1 MIRAGKYTVEDSG
14 FTVTTERIG
23 GLPRQA
29 VVVELSG
36 GITGTTLD
44 ALCAGPIEVLNEKG
58 EVVQTHTGP
67 FRIATHGLKLVRE
80 DQSGDVAALTS
91 KVKSLEAAL
100 AKETSEKESAQDA
113 LASLSQQ
120 IELLKE
126 GGSKDGTGSLSE
138 GKADPLEAKDAK
150 CSL

>member
-29 VVVELSG
+29 VVVELPG
-36 GITGTTLD
+36 GITGTALD

-80 DQSGDVAALTS
+80 DQSGDVAALASQVAT
-91 KVKSLEAAL
+91 LEAAL

-113 LASLSQQ
+113 LASLNDKLTTLQGQLNSVQSADKAQ
-120 IELLKE
+120 GPEAA
-126 GGSKDGTGSLSE
+126 DGMSSL
-138 GKADPLEAKDAK
+138 
-150 CSL
+150 

>member
-14 FTVTTERIG
+14 FTVTTERIS

-36 GITGTTLD
+36 GITGTALD

-80 DQSGDVAALTS
+80 DQSGDVAALASQVAT
-91 KVKSLEAAL
+91 LEAAL

-113 LASLSQQ
+113 LASLNDKLTTLQGQLNSVQSADKAQ
-120 IELLKE
+120 GPEAA
-126 GGSKDGTGSLSE
+126 DGTSSL
-138 GKADPLEAKDAK
+138 
-150 CSL
+150 

>member
-1 MIRAGKYTVEDSG
+1 MIRAGKYTVEDGG

-29 VVVELSG
+29 VVVELPG
-36 GITGTTLD
+36 GITGTALD

-80 DQSGDVAALTS
+80 DQSGDVAALASQVAT
-91 KVKSLEAAL
+91 LEAAL

-113 LASLSQQ
+113 LASLNDKLTTLQGQLNSVQSADKAQ
-120 IELLKE
+120 GPEAA
-126 GGSKDGTGSLSE
+126 DGTSSL
-138 GKADPLEAKDAK
+138 
-150 CSL
+150 

>member
-29 VVVELSG
+29 VVVELAG
-36 GITGTTLD
+36 GITGTALD

-80 DQSGDVAALTS
+80 DQSGDVAALASQVAT
-91 KVKSLEAAL
+91 LEAAL

-113 LASLSQQ
+113 LASLNDKLTTLQGQLNSVQSADKAQ
-120 IELLKE
+120 GPEAA
-126 GGSKDGTGSLSE
+126 DGTSSL
-138 GKADPLEAKDAK
+138 
-150 CSL
+150 

>member
-29 VVVELSG
+29 VVVELPG
-36 GITGTTLD
+36 GITGTALD

-67 FRIATHGLKLVRE
+67 FRITTHGLKWSGRTRAATWPLWLLRWQRWRLRCQGALSEKKAPRTRLQASTTSSPRSRDSNSV
-80 DQSGDVAALTS
+80 QSADKAQGP
-91 KVKSLEAAL
+91 EAA
-100 AKETSEKESAQDA
+100 
-113 LASLSQQ
+113 
-120 IELLKE
+120 
-126 GGSKDGTGSLSE
+126 DGTSSL
-138 GKADPLEAKDAK
+138 
-150 CSL
+150 

>member
-29 VVVELSG
+29 VVVELPG
-36 GITGTTLD
+36 GITGTALD

-80 DQSGDVAALTS
+80 DQSGDVAALASQVAT
-91 KVKSLEAAL
+91 LEAAL

-113 LASLSQQ
+113 LASLNDKLTTLQGQLNSMQSADKAQ
-120 IELLKE
+120 GPEAA
-126 GGSKDGTGSLSE
+126 DGTSSL
-138 GKADPLEAKDAK
+138 
-150 CSL
+150 

>member
-29 VVVELSG
+29 VVVELPG
-36 GITGTTLD
+36 GITGTALD

-80 DQSGDVAALTS
+80 DQSGDVAALASQVAT
-91 KVKSLEAAL
+91 LEASL

-113 LASLSQQ
+113 LASLNDKLTTLQGQLNSVQSADKAQ
-120 IELLKE
+120 GPEAA
-126 GGSKDGTGSLSE
+126 DGTSSL
-138 GKADPLEAKDAK
+138 
-150 CSL
+150 

>member
-29 VVVELSG
+29 VVVELPG
-36 GITGTTLD
+36 GITGTALD

-67 FRIATHGLKLVRE
+67 FHIATHGLKLVRE
-80 DQSGDVAALTS
+80 DQSGDVAALASQVAT
-91 KVKSLEAAL
+91 LEAAL
-100 AKETSEKESAQDA
+100 AKETSERKRPGRACKPQRQAHHAPGTANSVQSADKAQGPEA
-113 LASLSQQ
+113 A
-120 IELLKE
+120 
-126 GGSKDGTGSLSE
+126 DGTSSL
-138 GKADPLEAKDAK
+138 
-150 CSL
+150 

>member
-29 VVVELSG
+29 VVVELPG
-36 GITGTTLD
+36 GITGTALD

-80 DQSGDVAALTS
+80 DQSGDVAALASQVAT
-91 KVKSLEAAL
+91 LEAAL

-113 LASLSQQ
+113 LASLNDKLTTLQGQLNSIQSADKAQ
-120 IELLKE
+120 GPEAA
-126 GGSKDGTGSLSE
+126 DGTSSL
-138 GKADPLEAKDAK
+138 
-150 CSL
+150 

>member
-1 MIRAGKYTVEDSG
+1 MNRAGKYTVEDSG

-29 VVVELSG
+29 VVVELPG
-36 GITGTTLD
+36 GITGTALD

-80 DQSGDVAALTS
+80 DQSGDVAALASQVAT
-91 KVKSLEAAL
+91 LEAAL

-113 LASLSQQ
+113 LASLNDKLTTLQGQLNSVQSADKAQ
-120 IELLKE
+120 GPEAA
-126 GGSKDGTGSLSE
+126 DGTSSL
-138 GKADPLEAKDAK
+138 
-150 CSL
+150 

>member
-14 FTVTTERIG
+14 FTLTTERIG
-23 GLPRQA
+23 DLPRQA

-36 GITGTTLD
+36 GITGTALD

-80 DQSGDVAALTS
+80 DQSGDFVAALTS

-126 GGSKDGTGSLSE
+126 GGSKDGAGSLSE
-138 GKADPLEAKDAK
+138 GRPTPGGERCKR
-150 CSL
+150 

>member
-80 DQSGDVAALTS
+80 DQSGDVAALASQVAT
-91 KVKSLEAAL
+91 LEAAL

-113 LASLSQQ
+113 LASLNDKLTTLQGQLNSVQSADKAQ
-120 IELLKE
+120 GPEAA
-126 GGSKDGTGSLSE
+126 DGTSSL
-138 GKADPLEAKDAK
+138 
-150 CSL
+150 

>member
-29 VVVELSG
+29 VVVELPG
-36 GITGTTLD
+36 GITGTALD
-44 ALCAGPIEVLNEKG
+44 ALCAGPIEVRNEKG

-80 DQSGDVAALTS
+80 DQSGDVAALASQVAT
-91 KVKSLEAAL
+91 LEAAL

-113 LASLSQQ
+113 LASLNDKLTTLQGQLNSVQSADKAQ
-120 IELLKE
+120 GPEAA
-126 GGSKDGTGSLSE
+126 DGTSSL
-138 GKADPLEAKDAK
+138 
-150 CSL
+150 

>member
-1 MIRAGKYTVEDSG
+1 MIRAGKYTVGDSG

-29 VVVELSG
+29 VVVELPG
-36 GITGTTLD
+36 GITGTALD

-80 DQSGDVAALTS
+80 DQSGDVAALASQVAT
-91 KVKSLEAAL
+91 LEAAL

-113 LASLSQQ
+113 LASLNDKLTTLQGQLNSVQSADKAQ
-120 IELLKE
+120 GPEAA
-126 GGSKDGTGSLSE
+126 DGTSSL
-138 GKADPLEAKDAK
+138 
-150 CSL
+150 

>member
-36 GITGTTLD
+36 GITGTALD

-80 DQSGDVAALTS
+80 DQSGDVARADFQGQISGGCARQGDQRERKRPGRACKPL
-91 KVKSLEAAL
+91 
-100 AKETSEKESAQDA
+100 SANRTAQGGR
-113 LASLSQQ
+113 QQ
-120 IELLKE
+120 GWRGQPLRGE
-126 GGSKDGTGSLSE
+126 GRPPGGERCKG
-138 GKADPLEAKDAK
+138 
-150 CSL
+150 

>member
-29 VVVELSG
+29 VVVELPG
-36 GITGTTLD
+36 GITSTALD

-80 DQSGDVAALTS
+80 DQSGDVAALASQVAT
-91 KVKSLEAAL
+91 LEAAL

-113 LASLSQQ
+113 LASLNDKLTTLQGQLNSVQSADKAQ
-120 IELLKE
+120 GPEAA
-126 GGSKDGTGSLSE
+126 DGTSSL
-138 GKADPLEAKDAK
+138 
-150 CSL
+150 

>member
-29 VVVELSG
+29 VVVELPG
-36 GITGTTLD
+36 GITGTALD

-80 DQSGDVAALTS
+80 DQSGDVAALASQVAT
-91 KVKSLEAAL
+91 LEAAL

-113 LASLSQQ
+113 LASLNDKLTTLQGQLNSVQSADKAQ
-120 IELLKE
+120 GPEAA
-126 GGSKDGTGSLSE
+126 DGTSSL
-138 GKADPLEAKDAK
+138 
-150 CSL
+150 

>member
-29 VVVELSG
+29 VVVELPG
-36 GITGTTLD
+36 GITGTALD

-80 DQSGDVAALTS
+80 DQSGDVAALASQVAT
-91 KVKSLEAAL
+91 LEAAL

-113 LASLSQQ
+113 LASLNDKLTTLQGQLNSVQSADKAQ
-120 IELLKE
+120 GPEVA
-126 GGSKDGTGSLSE
+126 DGTSSL
-138 GKADPLEAKDAK
+138 
-150 CSL
+150 

>member
-29 VVVELSG
+29 VVVELPG
-36 GITGTTLD
+36 GITGTALD

-80 DQSGDVAALTS
+80 DQSGDVAALASQVAT
-91 KVKSLEAAL
+91 LEAAL

-113 LASLSQQ
+113 LASLNDKLTTLQGQLNSVQSADKAQ
-120 IELLKE
+120 GPEAT
-126 GGSKDGTGSLSE
+126 DGTSSL
-138 GKADPLEAKDAK
+138 
-150 CSL
+150 

>member
-29 VVVELSG
+29 VVVELPG
-36 GITGTTLD
+36 GITGTALD

-80 DQSGDVAALTS
+80 DQSGDVAALASQVAT
-91 KVKSLEAAL
+91 LEAAL

-113 LASLSQQ
+113 LASLNDKLATLQGQLNSVQSADKAQ
-120 IELLKE
+120 GPEAA
-126 GGSKDGTGSLSE
+126 DGTSSL
-138 GKADPLEAKDAK
+138 
-150 CSL
+150 

>member
-23 GLPRQA
+23 GLPRQT

-36 GITGTTLD
+36 GITGTALD
-44 ALCAGPIEVLNEKG
+44 ALRAGPIEVLNEKG

-80 DQSGDVAALTS
+80 DQNGDVAALTAQ
-91 KVKSLEAAL
+91 VATLEAAL

-113 LASLSQQ
+113 LASLNDRLATLQGQLNTAQSAAKAQGP
-120 IELLKE
+120 EAVN
-126 GGSKDGTGSLSE
+126 GTGGL
-138 GKADPLEAKDAK
+138 
-150 CSL
+150 

>member
-1 MIRAGKYTVEDSG
+1 M
-14 FTVTTERIG
+14 TTERIG

-29 VVVELSG
+29 VVVELPG
-36 GITGTTLD
+36 GITGTALD

-80 DQSGDVAALTS
+80 DQSGDVAALASQVAT
-91 KVKSLEAAL
+91 LEAAL

-113 LASLSQQ
+113 LASLNDKLTTLQGQLNSVQSADKAQ
-120 IELLKE
+120 GPEAA
-126 GGSKDGTGSLSE
+126 DGTSSL
-138 GKADPLEAKDAK
+138 
-150 CSL
+150 

>member
-29 VVVELSG
+29 VVVELPG
-36 GITGTTLD
+36 GITGTALD

-80 DQSGDVAALTS
+80 DQSGDVAALASQVAT
-91 KVKSLEAAL
+91 LEAAL

-113 LASLSQQ
+113 LASLNDKLTTLQGQLNSVQSADKAQ
-120 IELLKE
+120 GPEAA
-126 GGSKDGTGSLSE
+126 DGTSS
-138 GKADPLEAKDAK
+138 P
-150 CSL
+150 

>member
-29 VVVELSG
+29 VVVELPG
-36 GITGTTLD
+36 GITGTALD

-80 DQSGDVAALTS
+80 DQSGDVAALASQVAT
-91 KVKSLEAAL
+91 LEAAL
-100 AKETSEKESAQDA
+100 SKETSEKESAQDA
-113 LASLSQQ
+113 LASLNDKLTTLQGQLNSVQSADKAQ
-120 IELLKE
+120 GPEAA
-126 GGSKDGTGSLSE
+126 DGTSSL
-138 GKADPLEAKDAK
+138 
-150 CSL
+150 

>member
-29 VVVELSG
+29 VVVELPG
-36 GITGTTLD
+36 GITGTALD
-44 ALCAGPIEVLNEKG
+44 ARCTGPIEVLNEKG

-80 DQSGDVAALTS
+80 DQSGDVAALASQVAT
-91 KVKSLEAAL
+91 LEAAL

-113 LASLSQQ
+113 LASLNNKLTSLQGQ
-120 IELLKE
+120 LNSVQSADKAQGPEAA
-126 GGSKDGTGSLSE
+126 DGTSSL
-138 GKADPLEAKDAK
+138 
-150 CSL
+150 

>member
-29 VVVELSG
+29 VVVELPG
-36 GITGTTLD
+36 GITGTALD

-80 DQSGDVAALTS
+80 DQSGDVAALVSQVAT
-91 KVKSLEAAL
+91 LEAAL

-113 LASLSQQ
+113 LASLNDKLTTLQGQLNSVQSADKAQ
-120 IELLKE
+120 GPEAA
-126 GGSKDGTGSLSE
+126 DGTSSL
-138 GKADPLEAKDAK
+138 
-150 CSL
+150 

>member
-29 VVVELSG
+29 VVVELPG

-80 DQSGDVAALTS
+80 DQSGDVAALASQVAT
-91 KVKSLEAAL
+91 LEAAL

-113 LASLSQQ
+113 LASLNDKLTTLQGQLNSVQSADKAQ
-120 IELLKE
+120 GPEAA
-126 GGSKDGTGSLSE
+126 DGTSSL
-138 GKADPLEAKDAK
+138 
-150 CSL
+150 

>member
-29 VVVELSG
+29 VVVELPG
-36 GITGTTLD
+36 GITGTALD

-80 DQSGDVAALTS
+80 DQSGDVAALASQVAT
-91 KVKSLEAAL
+91 LEAAL

-113 LASLSQQ
+113 LASLNDKLTTLQGQLNSVQSADKAKGP
-120 IELLKE
+120 EAA
-126 GGSKDGTGSLSE
+126 DGTSSL
-138 GKADPLEAKDAK
+138 
-150 CSL
+150 

>member
-29 VVVELSG
+29 VVVELPG
-36 GITGTTLD
+36 GITGTALD

-80 DQSGDVAALTS
+80 DQSGDVAALASQVET
-91 KVKSLEAAL
+91 LEAAL

-113 LASLSQQ
+113 LASLNDKLTTLQGQLNSVQSADKAQ
-120 IELLKE
+120 GPEAA
-126 GGSKDGTGSLSE
+126 DGTSSL
-138 GKADPLEAKDAK
+138 
-150 CSL
+150 

>member
-29 VVVELSG
+29 VVVELPG
-36 GITGTTLD
+36 GITGTALD

-67 FRIATHGLKLVRE
+67 FRIAAHGLKLVRE
-80 DQSGDVAALTS
+80 DQSGDVAALASQVAT
-91 KVKSLEAAL
+91 LEAAL

-113 LASLSQQ
+113 LASLNDKLTTLQGQLNSVQSADKAQ
-120 IELLKE
+120 GPEAA
-126 GGSKDGTGSLSE
+126 DGTSSL
-138 GKADPLEAKDAK
+138 
-150 CSL
+150 